1 MRRRAVTVFSNKFK
15 DGLIIYPVKGYS
27 ITIDLA
33 DSKSINSAPIV
44 SVKDDTKKI
53 ACSRIGDRLRVAGT
67 AELGGFNK
75 DIRHARIQP
84 LVEWTKKRF
93 PSVETESFLPWA
105 GLRPMTSTMM
115 PVIRRSKKENVF
127 YNTGHGHLGWTMG
140 AYSGKLITDIIK
152 S

>member
-15 DGLIIYPVKGYS
+15 GLIIYPVKGYS

-33 DSKSINSAPIV
+33 DSKSMNSAPIV

-84 LVEWTKKRF
+84 LVEWTKKDF
-93 PSVETESFLPWA
+93 PL
-105 GLRPMTSTMM
+105 
-115 PVIRRSKKENVF
+115 
-127 YNTGHGHLGWTMG
+127 
-140 AYSGKLITDIIK
+140 
-152 S
+152 